1 MIERITEGRWLLPI
15 AVLYAVA
22 VWFISGL
29 IQDML
34 YVQFAFFALTAY
46 LMVEMNNR
54 NALIRIYSSL
64 VAVTFIIISGTLTYT
79 FTNVTNTLVALC
91 SVASILCLFNSYQ
104 DGASAGWI
112 YYGFMF
118 WGIFSLFNLHVV
130 FFVPVL
136 WILMATS
143 LYSMS
148 FRNFIASLLGLITPY
163 WFCMVWVI
171 YCCDYHIAL
180 NHFSSLLQYCPI
192 ADLSYLSVPQ
202 WLSLSLFTLLGG
214 VGALHY
220 LFNRYEDKI
229 RNRMLYDFLIVVAM
243 ACLAFIILQPIHFNC
258 LIWIMAVAV
267 SPLIAH
273 CIAFVR
279 GNRITMALL
288 LIACLLTISVTIC
301 NIIWTN

>member
-1 MIERITEGRWLLPI
+1 MIEKVTEGRWLLPI

-22 VWFISGL
+22 VWLISGL
-29 IQDML
+29 IQNTL
-34 YVQFAFFALTAY
+34 YVQFAFFAVTAY

-79 FTNVTNTLVALC
+79 FTDITNTMVALC

-104 DGASAGWI
+104 DGSTGGWT
-112 YYGFMF
+112 YYGFLF
-118 WGIFSLFNLHVV
+118 VGISSLFNLHVV

-148 FRNFIASLLGLITPY
+148 LRTFVASLLGLITPY
-163 WFCMVWVI
+163 WFGAVWVL
-171 YCCDYHIAL
+171 YCRDYHIVL
-180 NHFSSLLQYCPI
+180 NHFSTLLQYCPI
-192 ADLSYLSVPQ
+192 ADPTYMTTPR
-202 WLSLSLFTLLGG
+202 WLSISLLTFMGG
-214 VGALHY
+214 VGAIHY

-229 RNRMLYDFLIVVAM
+229 RNRMLYDFLIVEAT
-243 ACLAFIILQPIHFNC
+243 ACLAFIILQPIHFDC
-258 LIWIMAVAV
+258 LIWVMAVTV

-273 CIAFVR
+273 CIAFVKE
-279 GNRITMALL
+279 NRLTMAFLL
-288 LIACLLTISVTIC
+288 VACIITLTITIC
-301 NIIWTN
+301 NIVWTY